1 LIPHRERAQGWLSD
15 KPEGLA
21 MMGDGRLVLVT
32 DNDAVN
38 GWGSETAFIDLGKYS
53 ELLPQAR

>member
-1 LIPHRERAQGWLSD
+1 
-15 KPEGLA
+15 